1 MCAFQRDSSQ
11 FLEKT
16 ALGGAVPKRERGF
29 PTARFLKQQL
39 WEVGIQGACL
49 VWGLDWEHT
58 VILLAA

>member
-16 ALGGAVPKRERGF
+16 ALGGVVPKRERGF
-29 PTARFLKQQL
+29 PTASFLK
-39 WEVGIQGACL
+39 VGIQGACL
-49 VWGLDWEHT
+49 VWGLDWEHP